1 MYTMKE
7 LEAMDMQQLLD
18 IAKELGIKTKSD
30 VNAEELRYDILDKA
44 AEASAAETAAVTDAQ
59 RKKNCPCRQFFL

>member
-1 MYTMKE
+1 MKE

-44 AEASAAETAAVTDAQ
+44 AEASAAEKAEAPVK
-59 RKKNCPCRQFFL
+59 R